1 MGLTAM
7 RRSSTTRRVA
17 SEWSDLIAQ
26 AWQKTT
32 ASIVETGRLLN
43 EAKAEL
49 AHGEW
54 LPMVSDDLP
63 FSGRTA
69 ERLMAIADNQ
79 VLTNPTHASYLPPS
93 WDSLYQLSRL
103 DEETPLITPLK
114 VVSPPRRVKS

>member
-17 SEWSDLIAQ
+17 SEWVGLIAQ

-32 ASIVETGRLLN
+32 ASIIETGRLLID
-43 EAKAEL
+43 AKAEL

-54 LPMVSDDLP
+54 ISMVDADLP
-63 FSGRTA
+63 FGKSTA
-69 ERLMAIADNQ
+69 EKLMKIANNR
-79 VLTNPTHASYLPPS
+79 VLSNADHGTHLPPS
-93 WDSLYQLSRL
+93 WRTLSELSIL